1 MGSKGRTM
9 ITRSAG
15 AISGA
20 GVTMPF
26 FVHIGSARQRLR

>member
-9 ITRSAG
+9 IIRSAG

-20 GVTMPF
+20 GFTVPF
-26 FVHIGSARQRLR
+26 FAHIGSARQRFR

>member
-9 ITRSAG
+9 TIRSAG

-20 GVTMPF
+20 GVTMSF
-26 FVHIGSARQRLR
+26 FAHIGSARQRHR